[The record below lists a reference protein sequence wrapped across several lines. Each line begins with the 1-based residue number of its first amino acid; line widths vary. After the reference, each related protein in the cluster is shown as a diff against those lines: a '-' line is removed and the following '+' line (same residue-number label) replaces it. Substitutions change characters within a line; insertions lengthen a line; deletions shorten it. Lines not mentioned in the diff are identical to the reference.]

1 VPKERAGGNRQGEEE
16 EEGVYSVSAFPPRLE
31 KRGDDEALRAETSD
45 VRVSAIVVVFGQ
57 IWSRDVQ
64 KKRYFEA
71 KEVLLR
77 VFERLDRL
85 FFFV

>member
-1 VPKERAGGNRQGEEE
+1 M
-16 EEGVYSVSAFPPRLE
+16 SAFSPTRL
-31 KRGDDEALRAETSD
+31 KRGDYEALRAETSD
-45 VRVSAIVVVFGQ
+45 ARVSAIVVVFGQ
-57 IWSRDVQ
+57 IWSRDDVQ

>member
-1 VPKERAGGNRQGEEE
+1 M
-16 EEGVYSVSAFPPRLE
+16 SAFSPRLD

>member
-1 VPKERAGGNRQGEEE
+1 
-16 EEGVYSVSAFPPRLE
+16 
-31 KRGDDEALRAETSD
+31 